1 MYEIEYFIDISNPIY
16 LRIKSNYIPEN
27 PSVVIIN
34 GTNYKVIDVKHIFNT
49 DPDKVLYQNRGTRA
63 VGDTM
68 EEKFIVT
75 VTEMTEEEHE
85 ALRTKRKSN
94 IH

>member
-27 PSVVIIN
+27 PSAVIIN
-34 GTNYKVIDVKHIFNT
+34 GKNYKVTNVKHVLNT
-49 DPDKVLYQNRGTRA
+49 NPDPYL
-63 VGDTM
+63 GDTM

-75 VTEMTEEEHE
+75 VTEMTEEEL
-85 ALRTKRKSN
+85 ASIKS
-94 IH
+94 

>member
-1 MYEIEYFIDISNPIY
+1 MYEIEYFIDISNPVY
-16 LRIKSNYIPEN
+16 LRIKSNYLPEIP
-27 PSVVIIN
+27 SAVTIN
-34 GTNYKVIDVKHIFNT
+34 GKNYKVTNVKHVLNT
-49 DPDKVLYQNRGTRA
+49 NPDPYLN
-63 VGDTM
+63 DTV
-68 EEKFIVT
+68 EEKFIVI

>member
-1 MYEIEYFIDISNPIY
+1 MYEIEYFIDISNPVY
-16 LRIKSNYIPEN
+16 LRIKSNYLPEIP
-27 PSVVIIN
+27 SAVTIN
-34 GTNYKVIDVKHIFNT
+34 GKNYKVTNVKHVFNT
-49 DPDKVLYQNRGTRA
+49 DPDKVLYQNRGIRA

-85 ALRTKRKSN
+85 ALRAKRKSN